1 MSFSEKERY
10 EDLLMNN
17 PHIVPHDDHMKTQM
31 EEIPELKRGDENT
44 LSIEDL
50 GVAQKLSGMQQMKHF
65 PLQGIAHNHED
76 GSSGIETRSQD
87 QSHRRLRRMDWK
99 NKFYSQ
105 KAIEI
110 PEQSAETTPVPH
122 PNEDKI
128 KTPKEFTSSIRFF
141 EELEAAL
148 NTSIERKRQEEEVS
162 PKNAELPQFSYPFL
176 WRVP

>member
-1 MSFSEKERY
+1 
-10 EDLLMNN
+10 MNN

-148 NTSIERKRQEEEVS
+148 NTSIERKRQEEEAS